1 MIIVSATDDAS
12 HNFRA
17 VVKLA
22 VSKSISHDD
31 FKQSKNSAI
40 SAKKVLVLVLLLLLI
55 HRGSQDASHQSTLAN
70 QNVTVFH
77 EKKAE
82 EWLPC
87 FAYKLKYSSRVK
99 DQVIRNQTFKISHG
113 TYLLM
118 VGDFSRN

>member
-55 HRGSQDASHQSTLAN
+55 HRGSQAVSYTHLRA
-70 QNVTVFH
+70 H
-77 EKKAE
+77 E
-82 EWLPC
+82 
-87 FAYKLKYSSRVK
+87 
-99 DQVIRNQTFKISHG
+99 T
-113 TYLLM
+113 
-118 VGDFSRN
+118 